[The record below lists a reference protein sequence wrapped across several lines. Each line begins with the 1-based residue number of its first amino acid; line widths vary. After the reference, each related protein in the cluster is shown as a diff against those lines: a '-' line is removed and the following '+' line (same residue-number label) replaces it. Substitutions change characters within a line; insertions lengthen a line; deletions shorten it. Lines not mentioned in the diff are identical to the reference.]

1 MVNRDASLQIIFQS
15 SFRFTQYFTIW
26 HGGRGVMRCDDLRV
40 RVSEGSWAPVER
52 ALNKLHQK
60 VPKWARLKDYVC
72 FILVLVNQAMLQ
84 EFHFFLYTWFHKF
97 AAKELVSTKLQG
109 DWNHGR
115 FQFIYATLV
124 TMAWGEVETNHLESD
139 RHCRRLCLVLSKVL
153 TSRTVGQANFWAGD
167 DVVGGRN
174 LQPIRWVVS
183 VRSMICTKSLESWGV
198 IQFEEHT

>member
-26 HGGRGVMRCDDLRV
+26 HGGRGVMRGDDLRV
-40 RVSEGSWAPVER
+40 RVSGGSWVER

-84 EFHFFLYTWFHKF
+84 EFQFFYTWFHKF
-97 AAKELVSTKLQG
+97 GAKELVSTETPRSLKP
-109 DWNHGR
+109 WAVS
-115 FQFIYATLV
+115 IYATFV

-139 RHCRRLCLVLSKVL
+139 RHCRRLCLGLSRVL
-153 TSRTVGQANFWAGD
+153 TFRTVGQANFGAGD
-167 DVVGGRN
+167 DVVGSRN